1 MREIRPYGSEA
12 GEPHAPPTPI
22 IWDIK
27 GEAPGWSVSF
37 KRAGGPNCSCRREES
52 QFDTILRNSN
62 SSRETVR
69 V

>member
-27 GEAPGWSVSF
+27 GEAQ
-37 KRAGGPNCSCRREES
+37 AGQCPSKGLAAQTVAVEERRV
-52 QFDTILRNSN
+52 NSTLFSEIQIVLLLQN
-62 SSRETVR
+62 Y
-69 V
+69 